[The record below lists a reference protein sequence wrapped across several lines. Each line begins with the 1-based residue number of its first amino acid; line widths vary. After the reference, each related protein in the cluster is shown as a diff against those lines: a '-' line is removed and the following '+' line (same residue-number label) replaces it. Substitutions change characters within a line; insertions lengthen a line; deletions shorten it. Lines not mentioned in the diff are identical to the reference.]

1 MRISIVLLALFSLF
15 SCSSPKTTAQFYHT
29 HKHKEGVSNFKMP
42 GWLVWIGGGIAQ
54 GLVQDPEARAG
65 LRLARKVKKLRFM
78 ATEDYNPITTAEVS
92 DFVNN
97 IRSAGYE
104 DLLQVKEGGSTVH
117 ILSREKKEKLKNL
130 VILVNDEEEFVF
142 MDMKSRLKYED
153 LSELVNTILKAEN
166 MKTEEEQKQ
175 EEQPAESG
183 EQPVVAKKEPRA

>member
-104 DLLQVKEGGSTVH
+104 DLLVVKEGSSTVH

-130 VILVNDEEEFVF
+130 VILVNDEEEFVY

-166 MKTEEEQKQ
+166 MKTAEEK

-183 EQPVVAKKEPRA
+183 GEEEQVEAKKAPRA

>member
-1 MRISIVLLALFSLF
+1 
-15 SCSSPKTTAQFYHT
+15 
-29 HKHKEGVSNFKMP
+29 MP
-42 GWLVWIGGGIAQ
+42 GWLVWVGGGIAQ

-153 LSELVNTILKAEN
+153 LSELVNTILKSDN
-166 MKTEEEQKQ
+166 MKKEQ
-175 EEQPAESG
+175 EEQPAEN
-183 EQPVVAKKEPRA
+183 EEEPVVAKKAPRA

>member
-166 MKTEEEQKQ
+166 MKTAEEK

-183 EQPVVAKKEPRA
+183 GEEEQVEAKKAPRA